1 MNIHLRW
8 SNRIAA
14 PEPSEPGRDVI
25 PVAPQL
31 SLYGGG
37 GGVDAEI
44 SPAAAR
50 AVDTDRASLSE
61 Y

>member
-1 MNIHLRW
+1 
-8 SNRIAA
+8 
-14 PEPSEPGRDVI
+14 VT

-31 SLYGGG
+31 SLYGG

-50 AVDTDRASLSE
+50 AVDTDLGVVERILMGAALGRLVASGIYDEL
-61 Y
+61 